1 MAISAIETAMT
12 GRTPKRSV
20 QYPITGARMPEMKAK
35 VRERFSSV
43 WFQP

>member
-1 MAISAIETAMT
+1 MAMRMRDTNIT

-20 QYPITGARMPEMKAK
+20 QIPMSGARMPEMKAK
-35 VRERFSSV
+35 VRERLSWV